1 MVTLAVSTH
10 RCSYPDCSLASMR
23 VLTLSFKGPSNCTD
37 FVANNPSNFTNA
49 YWEVGTFQVYT
60 AS

>member
-1 MVTLAVSTH
+1 MFHWLSQGARKNT
-10 RCSYPDCSLASMR
+10 DKSLI
-23 VLTLSFKGPSNCTD
+23 GPSNCTD
-37 FVANNPSNFTNA
+37 FVANNPDEFVNA

>member
-1 MVTLAVSTH
+1 M
-10 RCSYPDCSLASMR
+10 
-23 VLTLSFKGPSNCTD
+23 LTSFKGPSNCTD